1 MKRRLRALSFMVAVL
16 AVLIAPAAAKRC
28 AAADVTAPG
37 EPGERF
43 QGNLDYAQVVFVKA
57 VEGDDG
63 RWCISATLRH
73 KDEGWEHYAV
83 MWEALDPDG
92 GDVAWRGLAH
102 PHVYEQPFE
111 RDKCEVVVPAGVTT
125 LRVRAKCNV
134 HGFGGQEVF
143 VDLTVAE
150 GERFTVSRR

>member
-1 MKRRLRALSFMVAVL
+1 MKTLAFMVVAVTAL
-16 AVLIAPAAAKRC
+16 LTCTPAGLC

-43 QGNLDYAQVVFVKA
+43 QGNLNYAQVVFVKA

-63 RWCISATLRH
+63 RWCISTTLRH
-73 KDEGWEHYAV
+73 NDEGWEHYAV
-83 MWEALDPDG
+83 MWEVLDPDG

-102 PHVYEQPFE
+102 PHDYEQPFE
-111 RDKCEVVVPAGVTT
+111 RDQCDVVVPAGVTT

-134 HGFGGQEVF
+134 HGFGGREVF
-143 VDLTVAE
+143 VDLTAAG
-150 GERFTVSRR
+150 GERFTVTRR